1 MTVVLASLHAFRR
14 RLHLGLA
21 LGGLADGLAATALT
35 FACTIVVARIFGLV
49 LIPRPEWAVALVVP
63 LVWAGVRVRRGGLP
77 PLSQA
82 AHLDVRL
89 GLEGLLLTAVETR
102 APTWQEHLRA
112 KLKGLRRGLPRIQ
125 GRALLV
131 RAGVPAVFLLGVCLL
146 PPPAPPDPTRNP
158 QVAQA
163 LADVE
168 HLLELAAARGVIPEP
183 KLEELSNR
191 VTELRERM
199 ASGENV
205 GWSDVD
211 ALRERMAQERGMR
224 EDALQKTAHALAALR
239 AGASQSQSD
248 SSSIGDPSDADAR
261 AQDLMRAAAA
271 AGLLSKLPAGI
282 DAQAGLAGD
291 PAALDALADALAKLA
306 REDVQAMQGM
316 LGEGQTLEGADL
328 DLQAL
333 LDQLGEG
340 GRGGDGD
347 PAAGGMPGAGGVTRG
362 PGHATLEFNE
372 NFDGDTSA
380 LVPTKLPPGRI
391 VPKEWE
397 VTQSRRADP
406 EVAPV
411 RHAAIGGDAAGGAGE
426 AAWRRRLAP
435 RHRDV
440 VREFF
445 DARHPSEKKK

>member
-1 MTVVLASLHAFRR
+1 MTVVLSSLSAFRR

-21 LGGLADGLAATALT
+21 LGGLADGLAAMALT
-35 FACTIVVARIFGLV
+35 LAGVIVVARIFGLV
-49 LIPRPEWAVALVVP
+49 LTPRPEWAAALVVP

-89 GLEGLLLTAVETR
+89 GLEGLLLTAVETHSP
-102 APTWQEHLRA
+102 AWQEHLRT
-112 KLKGLRRGLPRIQ
+112 KLTGLRRGLPRIHA
-125 GRALLV
+125 RALLV
-131 RAGVPAVFLLGVCLL
+131 RAAVPAAFLLGVCLL

-163 LADVE
+163 LIDVE
-168 HLLELAAARGVIPEP
+168 QQLELAAERGVIPEP

-191 VTELRERM
+191 VAELRERM
-199 ASGENV
+199 AGGENV

-239 AGASQSQSD
+239 AGSSQSQSD
-248 SSSIGDPSDADAR
+248 SSSIGDPGDADAR

-306 REDVQAMQGM
+306 REDVLAMQGM
-316 LGEGQTLEGADL
+316 LGEGQAFEGADL

-340 GRGGDGD
+340 GAGGDGD
-347 PAAGGMPGAGGVTRG
+347 PVAGGIPGAGGITRG

-411 RHAAIGGDAAGGAGE
+411 RHASTGGDAAGGAGE

>member
-1 MTVVLASLHAFRR
+1 MTAVLSSLHAFRR

-35 FACTIVVARIFGLV
+35 LAGVIVVARIFGV
-49 LIPRPEWAVALVVP
+49 VFTPRPEWAAALVVP
-63 LVWAGVRVRRGGLP
+63 LVWAGVRVRQGGLP

-102 APTWQEHLRA
+102 TSTWQEHLGTR
-112 KLKGLRRGLPRIQ
+112 LQDLRRGLPRIQ

-131 RAGVPAVFLLGVCLL
+131 RAGVPAAFLLGVCLL
-146 PPPAPPDPTRNP
+146 PPPAPPEPTHNP

-163 LADVE
+163 LVDVE
-168 HLLELAAARGVIPEP
+168 QQLELAAARGVIPEP

-239 AGASQSQSD
+239 AGASQSQSEA
-248 SSSIGDPSDADAR
+248 SSIGDPGDAEAR

-340 GRGGDGD
+340 ARGGDGD
-347 PAAGGMPGAGGVTRG
+347 PVAGAMPGAGGVTRG

-397 VTQSRRADP
+397 VTQSRRAEP

-411 RHAAIGGDAAGGAGE
+411 RHAATGGDAAGGAGE

>member
-1 MTVVLASLHAFRR
+1 MTVVLSSLHAFRR

-21 LGGLADGLAATALT
+21 LGGLADGLAATALML
-35 FACTIVVARIFGLV
+35 ACVIVGARIFGLV
-49 LIPRPEWAVALVVP
+49 LTPRPEWAAALVVP

-89 GLEGLLLTAVETR
+89 GLKGLLLTAVETR
-102 APTWQEHLRA
+102 SPTWQEPLRA
-112 KLKGLRRGLPRIQ
+112 KLKGLRRGLPRIH
-125 GRALLV
+125 GRALFV
-131 RAGVPAVFLLGVCLL
+131 RAAVPAVLLLGVCLL
-146 PPPAPPDPTRNP
+146 PPPALPDPTRNP

-163 LADVE
+163 LIDVE
-168 HLLELAAARGVIPEP
+168 QQLELAAERGVIPEP

-239 AGASQSQSD
+239 AGASQSQSEA
-248 SSSIGDPSDADAR
+248 SSIGDPGDADAR

-306 REDVQAMQGM
+306 REDVLAMQGM
-316 LGEGQTLEGADL
+316 LGEGQALEGADL

-340 GRGGDGD
+340 GAGGDGD
-347 PAAGGMPGAGGVTRG
+347 PVAGGIPGAGGVTRG

-411 RHAAIGGDAAGGAGE
+411 RHAASGGDAAGGAGE